1 MKIFNVKTYGL
12 AESLIR
18 SGYPMQTLISEDMQR
33 SIDQYGITDTMLKRG
48 IKLGNTKG
56 GEAHDKFLRGIVV
69 QFDIVAPRF
78 FWQEWDTYHFHENLS
93 SQSTM
98 HCISKFD
105 IEKMCHEDVDQ
116 CVIDNLN
123 LRITEYNADKTWQ
136 RLHKVKCNVPEGL
149 EVGRGISSTYAQ
161 LKTQYFQRE
170 CHRLPEWNKDF
181 IELCNNLPYF
191 KELCLGGKQ

>member
-1 MKIFNVKTYGL
+1 MKIANIAIYGL

-18 SGYPMQTLISEDMQR
+18 AGYPMQTLINEDMQ
-33 SIDQYGITDTMLKRG
+33 SFVEQCGITDTMLKRG

-56 GEAHDKFLRGIVV
+56 GTGHDKFLRGIIV

-78 FWQEWDTYHFHENLS
+78 FWQEWDTYHFQENLS

-105 IEKMCHEDVDQ
+105 IAAMCDEDVDQ

-123 LRITEYNADKTWQ
+123 LRIKEYNESPTPQ

-149 EVGRGISSTYAQ
+149 NVGRGISSNYAQ
-161 LKTQYFQRE
+161 LKTQYLQRDT
-170 CHRLPEWNKDF
+170 HRLPEWNEVFVEFCEGLPWFKQ
-181 IELCNNLPYF
+181 LCI
-191 KELCLGGKQ
+191 GGKQ